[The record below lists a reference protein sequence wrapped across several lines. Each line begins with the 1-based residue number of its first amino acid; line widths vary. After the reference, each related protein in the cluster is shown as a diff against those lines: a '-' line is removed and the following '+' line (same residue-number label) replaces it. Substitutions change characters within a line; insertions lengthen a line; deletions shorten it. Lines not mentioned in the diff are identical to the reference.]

1 MAMNR
6 FRDTKPRECAYC
18 PPKPPARGPVR
29 QLRHTKVFNITAK
42 SQGECLMHAQNILRD
57 EGDDLGYV
65 LGFLE
70 PLIVAISPPRQSE
83 GDRDEWTMTLVVE
96 I

>member
-1 MAMNR
+1 MNR
-6 FRDTKPRECAYC
+6 FGDTRPCECACC
-18 PPKPPARGPVR
+18 PPEAPARGPVR
-29 QLRHTKVFNITAK
+29 QLSNTKVFNITAK

-57 EGDDLGYV
+57 EGDDLGV
-65 LGFLE
+65 AIGWWLE

-83 GDRDEWTMTLVVE
+83 DDSDEWTMTLVVE

>member
-1 MAMNR
+1 MNT
-6 FRDTKPRECAYC
+6 FGDACPRDCTYC
-18 PPKPPARGPVR
+18 SPEPPACGPVR
-29 QLRHTKVFNITAK
+29 QLPHTKVFNITAK

-57 EGDDLGYV
+57 EGDDLGN
-65 LGFLE
+65 GRFLE

-83 GDRDEWTMTLVVE
+83 DDSDEWTMTLVVE